1 MVCLSLRMEWIDSM
15 AMFSERNVG
24 RNTALSI
31 YEFAESLIGCVPDCV
46 QYDINWTNHDD
57 L

>member
-1 MVCLSLRMEWIDSM
+1 MEWIDSM

-31 YEFAESLIGCVPDCV
+31 YEFAESLIGYVPDSV
-46 QYDINWTNHDD
+46 RHDMD
-57 L
+57 

>member
-1 MVCLSLRMEWIDSM
+1 MEWIDSM

-24 RNTALSI
+24 RNTALRI
-31 YEFAESLIGCVPDCV
+31 YEFAESLIGCVPDFV
-46 QYDINWTNHDD
+46 QYDMDWTNHDD

>member
-1 MVCLSLRMEWIDSM
+1 MEWIDSM

-24 RNTALSI
+24 RNTALRI